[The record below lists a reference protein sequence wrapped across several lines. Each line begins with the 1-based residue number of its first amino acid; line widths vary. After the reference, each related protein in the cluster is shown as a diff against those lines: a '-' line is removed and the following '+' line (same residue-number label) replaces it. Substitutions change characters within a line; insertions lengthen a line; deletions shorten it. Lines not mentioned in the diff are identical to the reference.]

1 MSEDES
7 EKVQPITKTLKIDKK
22 YGKIVSV
29 EVKRRDPFLPPS
41 VEKRLRESLPKTKAI
56 TANNLAA
63 KFEIKINIH
72 NYCEPSGSPPQNSAF
87 WNLGQGGGCA
97 LRANIVKTSP
107 DPLPF
112 LKKTK
117 TGARDAHKLLN
128 LLPQRQKKHPPL
140 LKQ

>member
-63 KFEIKINIH
+63 KLDIRVSTIKSLLEDMTKEGLLDCVSSSSRLKVYH
-72 NYCEPSGSPPQNSAF
+72 GKQ
-87 WNLGQGGGCA
+87 
-97 LRANIVKTSP
+97 VK
-107 DPLPF
+107 
-112 LKKTK
+112 K
-117 TGARDAHKLLN
+117 
-128 LLPQRQKKHPPL
+128 
-140 LKQ
+140 